1 MEYLFPVKPIL
12 GKISIIVSQSNYR
25 IFWSAICPDLIYAE
39 TYLEPYQICKIELFA
54 KIVNSWKPL
63 TIFASNSILDV
74 WQGSQYTCFID
85 HYKWF
90 KHAESK
96 ERTNWKS
103 HVLMGVVMP
112 RFMQNPWGAH
122 RPSDRFIP
130 VENNQEWKIVG
141 VSSKVDGFAGDKH
154 QN

>member
-1 MEYLFPVKPIL
+1 MQTSE
-12 GKISIIVSQSNYR
+12 
-25 IFWSAICPDLIYAE
+25 
-39 TYLEPYQICKIELFA
+39 
-54 KIVNSWKPL
+54 
-63 TIFASNSILDV
+63 
-74 WQGSQYTCFID
+74 
-85 HYKWF
+85 
-90 KHAESK
+90 

-103 HVLMGVVMP
+103 HMLMGVVMP

>member
-1 MEYLFPVKPIL
+1 
-12 GKISIIVSQSNYR
+12 
-25 IFWSAICPDLIYAE
+25 
-39 TYLEPYQICKIELFA
+39 
-54 KIVNSWKPL
+54 
-63 TIFASNSILDV
+63 
-74 WQGSQYTCFID
+74 
-85 HYKWF
+85 
-90 KHAESK
+90 
-96 ERTNWKS
+96 
-103 HVLMGVVMP
+103 MP